1 MSLLTEPALKTY
13 RFTLALSGVSEM
25 TDELQGRLLEIGCDD
40 ASLWSE
46 GDTVYLSFDRGCLA
60 GPGDGSA
67 VEDVERA
74 GLGVSGSRWMR
85 VKGRSMSNKARVCF
99 DRAATR

>member
-13 RFTLALSGVSEM
+13 GFTLLLAGESEM
-25 TDELQGRLLEIGCDD
+25 TDELQGRLLAAGCDD

-46 GDTVYLSFDRGCLA
+46 AGSVYLSFDRQAASLGKA
-60 GPGDGSA
+60 IGSA

-74 GLGVSGSRWMR
+74 GLGV
-85 VKGRSMSNKARVCF
+85 ARVEV
-99 DRAATR
+99 DTPAAA